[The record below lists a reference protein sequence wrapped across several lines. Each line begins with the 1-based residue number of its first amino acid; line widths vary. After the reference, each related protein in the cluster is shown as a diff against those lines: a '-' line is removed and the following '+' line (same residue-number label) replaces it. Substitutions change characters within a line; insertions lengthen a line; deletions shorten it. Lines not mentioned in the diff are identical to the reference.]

1 MIYNK
6 IFAPLSLGFTTLK
19 NRLIMGSMHT
29 GLEEEKQGFEKLS
42 AFYQARAKGG
52 VGLIVTGGVAPNRAG
67 WLAPF
72 ALSLTSSKQCRDHEK
87 ITSAVHKEDG
97 KIALQ
102 ILHAGRY
109 GYHPLCVAPSR
120 IKSPISLFTPWAL
133 SKRGVRSTISDFVRC
148 AKLAQ
153 EAGYDGV
160 EIMGSEG
167 YLINQFLVPHT
178 NHRKD
183 EWGGNFQNRMRFPIE
198 IIKATRESVGEKF
211 IIIFRLSMLDLIE
224 KGSSWEE
231 IVILA
236 QALQANGVTIINTG
250 IGWHEARIPT
260 IAQAVP
266 RGGFA
271 WVTERLKQSVTVPLV
286 ATNRINHPD
295 VAEQILANNQADL
308 ISMARPFLADP
319 EFANKAQSN
328 RSKEINICIACN
340 QSCLDHVFQ
349 KKRATCLVNPIACRE
364 TEFKLQIADN
374 KKRIAVIG
382 AGPAG
387 LAFSSFAAEKG
398 HKVTLFEKA
407 SELGGQFNLAK
418 HIPGK
423 SEFQESLDYFKHR
436 LAQANVMIKLNQQ
449 VQLSDLQRTEFD
461 IVVIATGIVPR
472 TPHIPGINHAKVVS
486 YIELLTGEK
495 SVGNNIAIIGA
506 GGIGFDVA
514 SFLLHHHDR
523 QSSEHFYQEWGID
536 RTYQNRGG
544 LAANKN
550 IATARK
556 IYLCQRKNSKL
567 GQNLGKT
574 TGWIH
579 RTSLKHH
586 QVEMLAGVD
595 YTKIDDIGLHIKQGD
610 KERVLLV
617 DHVVTCAG
625 QLSLRDL
632 YEPLKEKFEKIYVI
646 GGADQALE
654 LDAARAIRQGAELAE
669 TLD

>member
-1 MIYNK
+1 
-6 IFAPLSLGFTTLK
+6 
-19 NRLIMGSMHT
+19 MHT
-29 GLEEEKQGFEKLS
+29 GLEEEKQGFDKLS
-42 AFYQARAKGG
+42 VFYQARAKGG

-72 ALSLTSSKQCRDHEK
+72 ALSLTNAKQCSNHAK
-87 ITSAVHKEDG
+87 ITDAVHREDG

-133 SKRGVRSTISDFVRC
+133 SKRGIRSTISDFVRC

-153 EAGYDGV
+153 VAGYDGL

-167 YLINQFLVPHT
+167 YLINQFLVSHT
-178 NHRKD
+178 NHRTD
-183 EWGGNFQNRMRFPIE
+183 EWGGSFENRMRFPLE
-198 IIKATRESVGEKF
+198 ILKATRESVGEKF

-231 IVILA
+231 IIMLA

-260 IAQAVP
+260 IAQSVP
-266 RGGFA
+266 RAGFA
-271 WVTERLKQSVTVPLV
+271 WVTERLKQSVSIPLV
-286 ATNRINHPD
+286 ATNRINHPA
-295 VAEQILANNQADL
+295 VAEKILENNQADL

-319 EFANKAQSN
+319 EFANKARANKSN
-328 RSKEINICIACN
+328 EINICIACN

-364 TEFKLQIADN
+364 TEFKLQIAQH

-407 SELGGQFNLAK
+407 NELGGQFNLAK
-418 HIPGK
+418 RIPGK
-423 SEFQESLDYFKHR
+423 AEFQESLDYFKQR
-436 LAQANVMIKLNQQ
+436 LQKAGVVVKLNQA
-449 VQLSDLQRTEFD
+449 VQLSDLQSAEFD
-461 IVVIATGIVPR
+461 IVVVATGIVPR
-472 TPHIPGINHAKVVS
+472 TPHIAGIDHPKVVS
-486 YIELLTGEK
+486 YIELLTGQK
-495 SVGNNIAIIGA
+495 NVGKNIAIIGA

-514 SFLLHHHDR
+514 SYLLHDHDK
-523 QSSEHFYQEWGID
+523 QTNEHFYQEWGID
-536 RTYQNRGG
+536 KSYQHRGG
-544 LAANKN
+544 LAAHKN
-550 IATARK
+550 IESTRK
-556 IYLCQRKNSKL
+556 IYLCQRKNNKL

-586 QVEMLAGVD
+586 KVEMLAGVE
-595 YTKIDDIGLHIKQGD
+595 YTKIDDNGLHIKQNGIA
-610 KERVLLV
+610 RVLSV
-617 DHVVTCAG
+617 DHIITCAG
-625 QLSLRDL
+625 QVALRDL
-632 YEPLKEKFEKIYVI
+632 YDPLKEKFEKVFVI

-669 TLD
+669 MLD

>member
-6 IFAPLSLGFTTLK
+6 IFTPLALGFTTLK

-72 ALSLTSSKQCRDHEK
+72 ALSLTSTKDCREHAK
-87 ITSAVHKEDG
+87 ITDAVHREDA

-133 SKRGVRSTISDFVRC
+133 SKRGIASTISNFVRC

-153 EAGYDGV
+153 VAGYDGI

-167 YLINQFLVPHT
+167 YLINQFLVAHT
-178 NHRKD
+178 NHRRD
-183 EWGGNFQNRMRFPIE
+183 EWGGSFENRMRFPIE

-231 IVILA
+231 IVMLA

-266 RGGFA
+266 RAGFA
-271 WVTERLKQSVTVPLV
+271 WVTERLKQSVSIPLV
-286 ATNRINHPD
+286 ATNRINHPEI
-295 VAEQILANNQADL
+295 AEKILERNQADL

-319 EFANKAQSN
+319 EFANKARAN
-328 RSKEINICIACN
+328 RSNEINICIACN

-349 KKRATCLVNPIACRE
+349 KKKASCLVNPIACRE
-364 TEFKLQIADN
+364 TEFKLQVAHH

-387 LAFSSFAAEKG
+387 LAFSSFASEKG
-398 HKVTLFEKA
+398 HKVTLFEKTNA
-407 SELGGQFNLAK
+407 LGGQFNLAK
-418 HIPGK
+418 RIPGK
-423 SEFQESLDYFKHR
+423 AEFQESLDYFKQR
-436 LAQANVMIKLNQQ
+436 LQKAGVIVKLNQTI
-449 VQLSDLQRTEFD
+449 QLSDLQSTEFD
-461 IVVIATGIVPR
+461 VVVVATGIVPR
-472 TPHIPGINHAKVVS
+472 TPHIAGIEHPKVLS

-495 SVGNNIAIIGA
+495 NIGNNVAIIGA

-514 SFLLHHHDR
+514 SYLLHHQDKKAD
-523 QSSEHFYQEWGID
+523 EHFYQEWGID
-536 RTYQNRGG
+536 KSYQYRGG
-544 LAANKN
+544 LVKHTN
-550 IATARK
+550 IKSARK
-556 IYLCQRKNSKL
+556 IYLCQRKKSKL
-567 GQNLGKT
+567 GQSLGKT

-586 QVEMLAGVD
+586 KVEMLAGVE
-595 YTKIDDIGLHIKQGD
+595 YTKIDDNGLHIKQNGIA
-610 KERVLLV
+610 RVLTV
-617 DHVVTCAG
+617 DHIITCAG
-625 QLSLRDL
+625 QVALRDL
-632 YEPLKEKFEKIYVI
+632 YEPLKEKFEKVFII
-646 GGADQALE
+646 GGADRALE

-669 TLD
+669 TL